1 MRTSGSS
8 SVLVQVNFN
17 GRRVGIVDV
26 SAGSRDTFSL
36 EDFGRG
42 ANVLSFSLP
51 VVSILDGV
59 TFIVEFDQ
67 RDLVGFDPRP
77 GQPPYDEPNTFTLAL
92 NSITQRSRRH
102 TLGFPQIGFNAAK
115 FPLTA
120 RHVREVWKHP
130 NPEVD
135 RLAPLKPGRSHNPY
149 PAGGRA
155 YARLL
160 TVDRPHRNSRRNE
173 SIKNYET
180 CPRDRNGRSQD
191 RDEYPPAVFRENNGT
206 AHIKCI
212 FNRDNQ
218 DSGNAFGSL
227 LTNYQSRPGVRNKKI
242 KDGEVVEFV
251 LF

>member
-1 MRTSGSS
+1 
-8 SVLVQVNFN
+8 
-17 GRRVGIVDV
+17 
-26 SAGSRDTFSL
+26 
-36 EDFGRG
+36 
-42 ANVLSFSLP
+42 
-51 VVSILDGV
+51 
-59 TFIVEFDQ
+59 
-67 RDLVGFDPRP
+67 
-77 GQPPYDEPNTFTLAL
+77 
-92 NSITQRSRRH
+92 
-102 TLGFPQIGFNAAK
+102 LGFPQIGFNAAQ

-160 TVDRPHRNSRRNE
+160 TVDRPHRNSRRNQTL
-173 SIKNYET
+173 KNYET

-212 FNRDNQ
+212 FTRDNQ
-218 DSGNAFGSL
+218 DSGNAFGKL
-227 LTNYQSRPGVRNKKI
+227 LTFYQSRPGVRNKKI